1 MEDFYDLEE
10 EDFDLAD
17 ENELI
22 SRYENMVRNHQPA
35 YFSEDDFEELY
46 FLYMNF
52 YIDSFPVQAEHLLRG
67 GAVIKA
73 AIAQYPD
80 SKILKLLQTYHA
92 YKERRTSKRVILDKL
107 AKIPFPD
114 YEQEHFRH
122 VLAHIYCQI
131 GERKK
136 AIQLLEYLLEHTDD
150 EDYIFA
156 LHYEILLLYESAQ
169 DVPQAIARCNDIL
182 KLEIVGKSLVF
193 TDMYWHYHLKPIAIP
208 VFEALAAQYTFSM
221 DAWLYLGKSYFDLM
235 MVEKAV
241 QAFKYAAA
249 VSNNHSL
256 PLISLGRIYVITGKI
271 SEAVECF
278 HEVMQLD
285 PNKTELYT
293 EMAEMLY
300 NANDAEQAMYFFAK
314 ALDADKKDT
323 NAMFG
328 MALAL
333 SSLERYEDSI
343 SYIMRAKRIAELPVE
358 AWLLLADDYVEL
370 NRDNEALAI
379 FRQLTKQH
387 PKDVDVWLSYS
398 NYYAVIED
406 FEQACAIVRQGLE
419 VLPDNAFLLYRIANY
434 YFLGRYTWRGVAYLR
449 LAYHTDPELLDFFAA
464 YDEEVMNIPEV
475 LEIVNNETMN
485 EE

>member
-46 FLYMNF
+46 FYYMDF
-52 YIDSFPVQAEHLLRG
+52 YIDSFPVQADNLQKG
-67 GAVIKA
+67 GAIIKV

-80 SKILKLLQTYHA
+80 SKILKLLQIYHA
-92 YKERRTSKRVILDKL
+92 YKERRTSKKATMDRL
-107 AKIPFPD
+107 AKISFPD

-122 VLAHIYCQI
+122 VLAHIYCQM

-136 AIQLLEYLLEHTDD
+136 AISLLKYLLEHTDD
-150 EDYIFA
+150 EDYMLA
-156 LHYEILLLYESAQ
+156 LHYEILLLYESAE
-169 DVPQAIARCNDIL
+169 DVPQAVTCCNDIL
-182 KLEIVGKSLVF
+182 KFGIIGKNLVF
-193 TDMYWHYHLKPIAIP
+193 TDMYWHYLLKPIAIP
-208 VFEALAAQYTFSM
+208 VFEVLAAQYTFSM

-235 MVEKAV
+235 MVEKAI

-249 VSNNHSL
+249 VSNHPL
-256 PLISLGRIYVITGKI
+256 PLVSLGRLYVITGKI
-271 SEAVECF
+271 PEALECF
-278 HEVMQLD
+278 YEAIQLD
-285 PNKTELYT
+285 PNRVGLYT
-293 EMAEMLY
+293 EMGEILY
-300 NANDAEQAMYFFAK
+300 NANDAEQAVGFFLK

-333 SSLERYEDSI
+333 ASLERYDDSV
-343 SYIMRAKRIAELPVE
+343 SYIMRAKKIDELPIE

-370 NRDNEALAI
+370 NRDNEALEI
-379 FRQLTKQH
+379 FEQLVKQH

-406 FEQACAIVRQGLE
+406 FEQACAIVNQGLE

-434 YFLGRYTWRGVAYLR
+434 YFLGQYTWRGMAYLR
-449 LAYHTDPELLDFFAA
+449 LAYHAEPELLDFFVG
-464 YDEEVMNIPEV
+464 YDEEVMTIPEV
-475 LEIVNNETMN
+475 LEIVSNETMN
-485 EE
+485 D